1 MHIGVANIVNCVQ
14 PRQGEKAMVKRTL
27 LWSWLVV
34 ATALAAG
41 ACSDISGDER
51 RGEGAGEKVSIDQL
65 PAPVKAAVER
75 EAAGGQ
81 LIDISRDT
89 KRGQTSYEV
98 KIAKDGQES
107 KVRIASDGTKVQAAA
122 AGEDDDDDD

>member
-1 MHIGVANIVNCVQ
+1 
-14 PRQGEKAMVKRTL
+14 MVKRAL
-27 LWSWLVV
+27 LCSWLVF
-34 ATALAAG
+34 AAALVAG

-51 RGEGAGEKVSIDQL
+51 RGEEAGEKISIDQL

-81 LIDISRDT
+81 ITDISRDT
-89 KRGQTSYEV
+89 KRSQTYYEL

-107 KVRIASDGTKVQAAA
+107 KVRIASDGTKVEAAP
-122 AGEDDDDDD
+122 GEDDDDDD

>member
-1 MHIGVANIVNCVQ
+1 
-14 PRQGEKAMVKRTL
+14 MVKRAL
-27 LWSWLVV
+27 LCSCLAFGAALVAV
-34 ATALAAG
+34 

-51 RGEGAGEKVSIDQL
+51 RGKEAGEKISIDQL

-81 LIDISRDT
+81 IMDISRDT
-89 KRGQTSYEV
+89 KPSQTSYEI

-107 KVRIASDGTKVQAAA
+107 KVRIASDGTKIEAA
-122 AGEDDDDDD
+122 AGEDDDDD

>member
-1 MHIGVANIVNCVQ
+1 
-14 PRQGEKAMVKRTL
+14 MVKRAL

-34 ATALAAG
+34 APALVLG

-65 PAPVKAAVER
+65 PAAVKATVER

-81 LIDISRDT
+81 LIDISKDT

-98 KIAKDGQES
+98 KIAKDGKES
-107 KVRIASDGTKVQAAA
+107 EIRIASDGTKVEAAA

>member
-1 MHIGVANIVNCVQ
+1 MT
-14 PRQGEKAMVKRTL
+14 KRAFL
-27 LWSWLVV
+27 CSWLVV
-34 ATALAAG
+34 ATALVLG

-51 RGEGAGEKVSIDQL
+51 RGEGAAEKLSIDQL

-81 LIDISRDT
+81 VIDISKDT
-89 KRGQTSYEV
+89 KQGQTSYEV
-98 KIAKDGQES
+98 KIAKDGKES
-107 KVRIASDGTKVQAAA
+107 EIRIASDGTKVEAA

>member
-1 MHIGVANIVNCVQ
+1 MVNRVWLC
-14 PRQGEKAMVKRTL
+14 
-27 LWSWLVV
+27 SWLVV
-34 ATALAAG
+34 ATLVVG

-51 RGEGAGEKVSIDQL
+51 RGEGTGEKVSIDQL
-65 PAPVKAAVER
+65 PAAAKTAIER

-81 LIDISRDT
+81 IIDISRET

-107 KVRIASDGTKVQAAA
+107 RVRIASDGTKVEAAA
-122 AGEDDDDDD
+122 ADDDDDD